1 MLTGAIPVASP
12 NMSSLEQ
19 TCGPASCMH
28 RGSKYGQS
36 DEATASTA
44 TLRGT
49 SSKVVPSEPCP
60 PVSPKGFQP
69 EMYGVE
75 ICDMQREGQKVMED
89 ANHFSLSLLNLP
101 HAYSHLEQAGRQ
113 ADTTPG
119 LIWTSRPKLCTWK
132 VQEDSMGSDHFPVG
146 VTVRTRG
153 NKSER
158 GAQKRL
164 LRPALGSLQRYA
176 QYTVSAS
183 ECIRPGQAMTVVV
196 CQKTIRIWTGI
207 CCVYGTAS

>member
-1 MLTGAIPVASP
+1 MRRQPRPRHCAAHLQKLYPQNLVLLCP
-12 NMSSLEQ
+12 QRDFSLKCTAWKHA
-19 TCGPASCMH
+19 TCSG
-28 RGSKYGQS
+28 RG
-36 DEATASTA
+36 
-44 TLRGT
+44 R
-49 SSKVVPSEPCP
+49 
-60 PVSPKGFQP
+60 
-69 EMYGVE
+69 
-75 ICDMQREGQKVMED
+75 KVMED

-132 VQEDSMGSDHFPVG
+132 VQEGSMGSDHFPIG